1 VIQVIDRVDDPRIA
15 AYSYVGDPAWLRER
29 GLFVAEGRLVVDR
42 LIEGARFEIV
52 SLLLTPAAFD
62 PLRDRLAA
70 VSSDVLVAE
79 QTILNGI
86 TGFNFHRGCLA
97 LARRNYESSANL
109 ACASLA
115 VALEGVG
122 NPDNV
127 GGIFRSA
134 AALGADAI
142 LLDPACG
149 DPFYRK
155 AIRTSMGAVLRVP
168 FARLARWPED
178 VIELRGAGLTLVGLA
193 PRGSITIDEFAA
205 HQSESG
211 RFLVLAGS
219 EGHGLSNAALHACD
233 ALVRIPIAEEYDS
246 LNVVV
251 AVSIALHRLR
261 RHRF

>member
-42 LIEGARFEIV
+42 LIESARFDIV

-62 PLRDRLAA
+62 ALRDRLAA
-70 VSSDVLVAE
+70 VSSDVLVAA

-155 AIRTSMGAVLRVP
+155 AIRTSMGAVLQVP

-211 RFLVLAGS
+211 RFIVLAGS
-219 EGHGLSNAALHACD
+219 EGHGLSNAALNACD